1 MALFGLKKNTEK
13 KVEAVKDTVKKTT
26 TKAKVV
32 KKPATKAIAE
42 RVNTNTIVKKDVI
55 LRPRITEKAG
65 LSIESQNVYTFEV
78 TKDATKSEISK
89 AIKDIYKV
97 NPIKV
102 RTIHLPAKTVI
113 VRGRYG
119 TQSSIKKAL
128 VYLKKGDKIEIA

>member
-1 MALFGLKKNTEK
+1 MALFGLKKNTENK
-13 KVEAVKDTVKKTT
+13 PEIVKDTVKKSA
-26 TKAKVV
+26 AKSKLT
-32 KKPATKAIAE
+32 KKPSVKAVAE
-42 RVNTNTIVKKDVI
+42 RVNTGIVIKKDVI

-78 TKDATKSEISK
+78 KKDATKGEISK
-89 AIKDIYKV
+89 AIKDMYKV
-97 NPIKV
+97 TPVKV
-102 RTIHLPAKTVI
+102 RTIHLPAKSII

>member
-13 KVEAVKDTVKKTT
+13 KIETVKDTAKKTT
-26 TKAKVV
+26 AKTKVT
-32 KKPATKAIAE
+32 KKPVEKAVAE
-42 RVNTNTIVKKDVI
+42 RVNTGVVIKKDVI

-65 LSIESQNVYTFEV
+65 LSIEAQNVYTFEV
-78 TKDATKSEISK
+78 KKDATKGEISK
-89 AIKDIYKV
+89 AIKDMYKV
-97 NPIKV
+97 TPIKV
-102 RTIHLPAKTVI
+102 RTVHLPAKSII